1 MYIFLSEVGLEE
13 EKQYKHYL
21 RINPECFDELF
32 VLAKDNITKLS
43 AIMRD
48 ASALKLKLAVETFHV
63 HLFVVL
69 FS

>member
-1 MYIFLSEVGLEE
+1 M
-13 EKQYKHYL
+13 
-21 RINPECFDELF
+21 RINPECFDKLF
-32 VLAKDNITKLS
+32 VLAKDNITKQS
-43 AIMRD
+43 VIMRD